1 MKRIV
6 LVALLVG
13 TGVSAETLTPWEP
26 GFLDIHQISTG
37 KGNAAFFVFPDGT
50 TLLLDA
56 GAVTAPIAYA
66 TARPDD
72 SRTPGEWISRYVR
85 RMHPEEN
92 PVLDYALITHFHGDH
107 MGYADDEAPWSSSG
121 EYRLAG
127 ITEVG
132 ELIPIRT
139 MIDRGWPD
147 YDYPAPIENDNMVN
161 YRRFLEVQSERRG
174 MKVERLEPGRNDQ
187 IVLEHSPESY
197 AAFEV
202 RNLAA
207 NGVVWTGVGTSVRR
221 HIPPLDTLAPEDFP
235 NENQCSLAL
244 RVSYGSFDY
253 YTGGD
258 LSGIPNVGHPEW
270 QNLETPVAKAIGPV
284 EVHVVNHHGSIDPA
298 SPFFLASLRPRVHIV
313 PAWAPTHPAP
323 SVLKR
328 LLSERAYPGPRDVF
342 IIQFREPTKVAIGP
356 RAERVQSDGG
366 HVVVRV
372 APGGA
377 TYRVLVLDDSAE
389 TFEVESIHGPYESQ

>member
-1 MKRIV
+1 M
-6 LVALLVG
+6 
-13 TGVSAETLTPWEP
+13 
-26 GFLDIHQISTG
+26 DIHHISTG
-37 KGNAAFFVFPDGT
+37 KGNASFLVFPDGT
-50 TLLLDA
+50 TLLVDA

-66 TARPDD
+66 TAKPDD
-72 SRTPGEWISRYVR
+72 SRTPGEWIARYIR
-85 RMHPEEN
+85 HMHPDES

-107 MGYADDEAPWSSSG
+107 MGFADESSPTSDFG

-132 ELIPIRT
+132 EHIPIRT
-139 MIDRGWPD
+139 LIDRGWPD
-147 YDYPAPIENDNMVN
+147 YDYPAPLVNDNIVN
-161 YRRFLEVQSERRG
+161 YRAFLVAQSLRRD

-187 IVLEHSPESY
+187 IVLEHDPESY
-197 AAFEV
+197 SGFEV

-207 NGVVWTGVGTSVRR
+207 NGVVWTGVGTTTQN
-221 HIPPLDTLAPEDFP
+221 HIPPLDTLAPEDSP
-235 NENQCSLAL
+235 NENLCSLAI
-244 RVSYGSFDY
+244 RVSYGAFDY

-270 QNLETPVAKAIGPV
+270 QNLENPIAEAIGPV

-298 SPFFLASLRPRVHIV
+298 SPFFLLALRPRIHIV
-313 PAWAPTHPAP
+313 PAWSPTHPAP

-356 RAERVQSDGG
+356 RAQRVQSDGG
-366 HVVVRV
+366 HVVVRI
-372 APGGA
+372 ATGGA
-377 TYRVLVLDDSAE
+377 TYRVYVLEDSAE
-389 TFEVESIHGPYESQ
+389 TYEVESVHGPYESQRSFHSLEQRER